1 MFRVSKTPLG
11 ISEVVSLLQDPRS
24 TLIMCAMFY
33 MIMNKNNNTIA
44 KHKPYITLNHN
55 ESNMEPA
62 SSSFHSTVYS
72 LAKPHPF

>member
-1 MFRVSKTPLG
+1 MSKLTVFRVSKTPLG

-44 KHKPYITLNHN
+44 KHKPYITLN
-55 ESNMEPA
+55 EKLSQRKQYGA
-62 SSSFHSTVYS
+62 CF
-72 LAKPHPF
+72 